1 MPRFKPKGMLE
12 RTATEDL
19 WRHTLSKIPTVFG
32 RLMYLASLRDP
43 NSGIYRHHGLSTA
56 FGRDES
62 NNALKDS
69 HRRTFREWLSLPLA
83 DRSGDLSLYLGALED
98 PEIVVVNHWLS
109 SKLYRDQVPSS
120 ARKMERELF
129 NQDLEIL
136 LETFRNSWAGAGS
149 VPESSRRG

>member
-12 RTATEDL
+12 RTASEDL

-32 RLMYLASLRDP
+32 RFMYLAALRDP
-43 NSGIYRHHGLSTA
+43 NSGIYRHYGLSGS

-62 NNALKDS
+62 NQALKEN
-69 HRRTFREWLSLPLA
+69 HRRAFREWLKLPLA
-83 DRSGDLSLYLGALED
+83 ERSRDLSLYLSSLED
-98 PEIVVVNHWLS
+98 PEFVVINHWLS

-129 NQDLEIL
+129 NQDFEIL
-136 LETFRNSWAGAGS
+136 LETLMNSLAGAGP
-149 VPESSRRG
+149 VPMSSRRE